1 MEDKKNI
8 FVKPEAEI
16 VEFKDEDIIT
26 TSIWGDG
33 GNNNNE
39 YWGS

>member
-1 MEDKKNI
+1 MDDKKNI

-26 TSIWGDG
+26 TSVWGDG

>member
-1 MEDKKNI
+1 MDDKKNKY
-8 FVKPEAEI
+8 VKPEAEI

>member
-1 MEDKKNI
+1 MDDKKNI